1 MLLKCYGQFTFRFP
15 KLFPSVNHSVLKSQ
29 WTDIFVLPWLFISFS
44 FRFHFVFSWLYWCES
59 RMVWPFLLQ
68 SCFSDNSCWAMCFK
82 REKFVIGLPVLG
94 IFLNGM
100 RLPAHSVKHTLE
112 NCKNWTEKWER
123 EEMPRNCKQRISSF
137 LLTEIIPSKENR
149 VGLVIFFF
157 FFAFVKS
164 DFSFLSAVFRFPSKL
179 AIKHRY
185 DIWVHLKV
193 KFFLGGR
200 SPSWIEYSKPELKIQ
215 FEVSQLRLL
224 VMTFFFS
231 KN

>member
-1 MLLKCYGQFTFRFP
+1 MIVGVHFKNDMVLIFFSFQIISHFMLLKCFGQFTFRFP

-44 FRFHFVFSWLYWCES
+44 ICDVFSWLYWCES

-112 NCKNWTEKWER
+112 NCKNWTEKWKR

-137 LLTEIIPSKENR
+137 FINWNNP
-149 VGLVIFFF
+149 
-157 FFAFVKS
+157 
-164 DFSFLSAVFRFPSKL
+164 
-179 AIKHRY
+179 
-185 DIWVHLKV
+185 LK
-193 KFFLGGR
+193 R
-200 SPSWIEYSKPELKIQ
+200 E
-215 FEVSQLRLL
+215 
-224 VMTFFFS
+224 
-231 KN
+231 

>member
-1 MLLKCYGQFTFRFP
+1 MDWYICFT
-15 KLFPSVNHSVLKSQ
+15 L
-29 WTDIFVLPWLFISFS
+29 T
-44 FRFHFVFSWLYWCES
+44 FHFVFNMW
-59 RMVWPFLLQ
+59 RIFMTLLMRKSYGLTFSFQ
-68 SCFSDNSCWAMCFK
+68 SCFSDNSYWAMCFK

-100 RLPAHSVKHTLE
+100 RLPAHSFKHTLE
-112 NCKNWTEKWER
+112 NCKNWTEKWKR

-157 FFAFVKS
+157 LFFFAFVKS
-164 DFSFLSAVFRFPSKL
+164 DFSFLTAVFRFPSKL

-215 FEVSQLRLL
+215 FEISQLRLL

>member
-1 MLLKCYGQFTFRFP
+1 MCMMRNCSSKWRGSILY
-15 KLFPSVNHSVLKSQ
+15 
-29 WTDIFVLPWLFISFS
+29 IFVSICGDG
-44 FRFHFVFSWLYWCES
+44 V
-59 RMVWPFLLQ
+59 
-68 SCFSDNSCWAMCFK
+68 
-82 REKFVIGLPVLG
+82 FVI
-94 IFLNGM
+94 F
-100 RLPAHSVKHTLE
+100 
-112 NCKNWTEKWER
+112 
-123 EEMPRNCKQRISSF
+123 
-137 LLTEIIPSKENR
+137 
-149 VGLVIFFF
+149 FFF

-164 DFSFLSAVFRFPSKL
+164 DFSFLTAVFRFPSKL

-215 FEVSQLRLL
+215 FEISQLRLL

>member
-1 MLLKCYGQFTFRFP
+1 
-15 KLFPSVNHSVLKSQ
+15 
-29 WTDIFVLPWLFISFS
+29 
-44 FRFHFVFSWLYWCES
+44 
-59 RMVWPFLLQ
+59 
-68 SCFSDNSCWAMCFK
+68 
-82 REKFVIGLPVLG
+82 
-94 IFLNGM
+94 
-100 RLPAHSVKHTLE
+100 
-112 NCKNWTEKWER
+112 
-123 EEMPRNCKQRISSF
+123 MPRNCKQRISSF

-157 FFAFVKS
+157 FAFVKS
-164 DFSFLSAVFRFPSKL
+164 DFSFLSAVSRFPSKL